1 MENERDR
8 SKVRVV
14 EAWHDALDAGDAER
28 VVALSHPDVEVV
40 GPRGRSSGARLIRDW
55 VDRAGVSIAPLRVF
69 HKADTVVVEQ
79 AAEWRSGE
87 SGEVIG
93 SQTVASVFVVSSGRV
108 ASVARYDDLA
118 EALDTAELEHS
129 DEILPEHR

>member
-14 EAWHDALDAGDAER
+14 EAWHDALAAGDAER

-55 VDRAGVSIAPLRVF
+55 VDRAR
-69 HKADTVVVEQ
+69 
-79 AAEWRSGE
+79 
-87 SGEVIG
+87 
-93 SQTVASVFVVSSGRV
+93 AS
-108 ASVARYDDLA
+108 A
-118 EALDTAELEHS
+118 
-129 DEILPEHR
+129 

>member
-69 HKADTVVVEQ
+69 QKAGTVVVEQ
-79 AAEWRSGE
+79 AAEWHSAE
-87 SGEVIG
+87 SGEVIS
-93 SQTVASVFVVSSGRV
+93 SQTVASVFVVSGWRV

-118 EALDTAELEHS
+118 EALDKAELEHS